1 MRTVGRGSATN
12 LAPPPCPPYSSSDMS
27 ATTAK
32 ATGMRKVNRRTKV
45 ILAVC
50 AVAAVAVNAG
60 AAWAY
65 WRITGSG
72 TGVAQAGSTIELTL
86 KGTSDDRK
94 PLYPGGTSNLTVTVT
109 NENDFPIEIT
119 AVAAGG
125 GKPTADEAHR
135 EGGCQTTG
143 VVVSQGVQRV
153 SWKVLRNTIGVFTL
167 TDGIKMT
174 NQSDSTCQ
182 GATFTIPLKATATST
197 STA

>member
-1 MRTVGRGSATN
+1 MGTVGRGGATN
-12 LAPPPCPPYSSSDMS
+12 LAPPSYPPSDTS
-27 ATTAK
+27 ATTVK

-72 TGVAQAGSTIELTL
+72 TGSAKAGSAFELTL
-86 KGTSDDRK
+86 KGKSDDNK

-109 NENDFPIEIT
+109 NENNFPIEIT
-119 AVAAGG
+119 AVAAGA

-143 VVVSQGVQRV
+143 VVVSQDVHRV
-153 SWKVLRNTIGVFTL
+153 SWIVQRNTIGVFTL
-167 TDGIKMT
+167 SDGIKMT

-182 GATFTIPLKATATST
+182 GATFTIPLKATAVST
-197 STA
+197 SSA

>member
-1 MRTVGRGSATN
+1 MGAVGRGGATR
-12 LAPPPCPPYSSSDMS
+12 LAPPSFTTPD
-27 ATTAK
+27 TTGTAK

-72 TGVAQAGSTIELTL
+72 TGAAQAGTVIELTL
-86 KGTSDDRK
+86 KGKSDDRK

-109 NENDFPIEIT
+109 NDNDFPIEIT
-119 AVAAGG
+119 TVSAGSGKAA
-125 GKPTADEAHR
+125 ADEAHR
-135 EGGCQTTG
+135 EAGCRTTG
-143 VVVSQGVQRV
+143 VVVSQDVQKV
-153 SWKVLRNTIGVFTL
+153 SWVVQRNTIGVFTL
-167 TDGIKMT
+167 DDGITMT

-182 GATFTIPLKATATST
+182 GATFTIPVTATAVST
-197 STA
+197 SNA